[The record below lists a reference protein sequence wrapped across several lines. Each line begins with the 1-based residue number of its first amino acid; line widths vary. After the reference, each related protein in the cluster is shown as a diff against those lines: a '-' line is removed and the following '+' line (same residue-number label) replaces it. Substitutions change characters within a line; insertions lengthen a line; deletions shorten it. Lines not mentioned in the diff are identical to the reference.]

1 MLRSLRSRVLAGM
14 AMLLLFVFLLSAIA
28 AGTIRSLDQLLSS
41 QLATLLE
48 VGNVGT
54 GLVSAVSA
62 QLRVAETYMLQ
73 PADSLRFAFFDQGDN
88 AYRYITRYRDL
99 STLTT
104 GDRNTLNRI
113 GERQA
118 ELEVSFSRAF
128 ALADLG
134 RAAEARTAAE
144 DARRP
149 ASALVQDLQRLNRS
163 QQAIAQQSQQ
173 KLRDESSSRRTLL
186 WVLFAAVFALGLGTV
201 YAVVRA
207 IDAPLRRMVT
217 AADRFGA
224 GDLRPLDTGEMPTEL
239 ARLAAALESMR
250 MRLRTLVEAVVGEAR
265 RISASASDFS
275 AMSEEL
281 AATSGEITTAMV
293 RIAESA
299 ERQAL
304 GMRAAD
310 TLLISAREAA
320 VGNTTAARHVAEIGE
335 RIEGLAQH
343 HRRDVLTAGQT
354 LLAVREVVQT
364 STAQV
369 QELARVTRSITEF
382 IDLVK
387 QISTQSNLLALNAA
401 IEAARAGEH
410 GRGFTV
416 VAEEVRRLA
425 DSSAVAAEEVARSVT
440 QVQVRMRE
448 VAGTMD
454 AGSAKVSGVEAV
466 AIAAARALEE
476 IIGTVASVRSAAGAV
491 AGQAR
496 HSEAIVQELG
506 ERTSEAGAAAT
517 DNAAASEQVT
527 AAAEEQSASTEEMA
541 AAAADLLQASNRL
554 GALVAEFQ
562 F

>member
-1 MLRSLRSRVLAGM
+1 MLSSLRSRVLAGM
-14 AMLLLFVFLLSAIA
+14 AMLLLFVFLLAAIA

-104 GDRNTLNRI
+104 GDRGTLNRI

-134 RAAEARTAAE
+134 REAEARAAAEA
-144 DARRP
+144 ARRP

-173 KLRDESSSRRTLL
+173 KLRDESASRRTLL

-207 IDAPLRRMVT
+207 IDAPLRRMVS

-239 ARLAAALESMR
+239 ARLAAALETMR
-250 MRLRTLVEAVVGEAR
+250 MRLRTLVEAVVVEAR

-310 TLLISAREAA
+310 SLLTNAREAA

-343 HRRDVLTAGQT
+343 HRRDVLAAGQT

-425 DSSAVAAEEVARSVT
+425 DSSAEAAEEVARSVT

-496 HSEAIVQELG
+496 HSEAIVEELG
-506 ERTSEAGAAAT
+506 QRTSEAGAAAT

>member
-1 MLRSLRSRVLAGM
+1 M
-14 AMLLLFVFLLSAIA
+14 ALLLLFVFSLA
-28 AGTIRSLDQLLSS
+28 ALAASTINSLDAMLSR

-54 GLVSAVSA
+54 GLVSAVNA
-62 QLRVAETYMLQ
+62 QLRVAEAYLVH

-88 AYRYITRYRDL
+88 AYRFINRYRDL

-104 GDRNTLNRI
+104 GDRGTLNRI
-113 GERQA
+113 AERQA
-118 ELEVSFSRAF
+118 ELEVAFARAF

-134 RAAEARTAAE
+134 RTAEAGPAAEA
-144 DARRP
+144 ARRP

-173 KLRDESSSRRTLL
+173 RLRDESVSRRTLL
-186 WVLFAAVFALGLGTV
+186 WVLFAAVIALGLGTAYV
-201 YAVVRA
+201 VVRA
-207 IDAPLRRMVT
+207 IDAPLRRMVA

-239 ARLAAALESMR
+239 ARLAGALETMR
-250 MRLRTLVEAVVGEAR
+250 VRLRALVEAVVGEAR
-265 RISASASDFS
+265 RISSSATDFS

-281 AATSGEITTAMV
+281 AATSGEISTAMV
-293 RIAESA
+293 RVAESA
-299 ERQAL
+299 ERQAT

-310 TLLISAREAA
+310 QLLGSAREATLA
-320 VGNTTAARHVAEIGE
+320 HTAAARHVAAIGE
-335 RIEGLAQH
+335 RIEGLAEH
-343 HRRDVLTAGQT
+343 HRRDVLSAGQT

-364 STAQV
+364 STGQV
-369 QELARVTRSITEF
+369 QELARVSRSITEF

-416 VAEEVRRLA
+416 VADEVRRLA
-425 DSSAVAAEEVARSVT
+425 DSSAQAAEEVARSVT
-440 QVQVRMRE
+440 QVQERMRE
-448 VAGTMD
+448 VAATMD

-466 AIAAARALEE
+466 AGAAARALEE
-476 IIGTVASVRSAAGAV
+476 IIGTVASVRAAATAV
-491 AGQAR
+491 AEQAR
-496 HSEAIVQELG
+496 HSERIVGELG
-506 ERTSEAGAAAT
+506 ERTAEAGAAAT

-527 AAAEEQSASTEEMA
+527 AAAEEQSASTQEMA
-541 AAAADLLQASNRL
+541 AAAAELLQASSRL

-562 F
+562 I

>member
-239 ARLAAALESMR
+239 ARLAAALETMR